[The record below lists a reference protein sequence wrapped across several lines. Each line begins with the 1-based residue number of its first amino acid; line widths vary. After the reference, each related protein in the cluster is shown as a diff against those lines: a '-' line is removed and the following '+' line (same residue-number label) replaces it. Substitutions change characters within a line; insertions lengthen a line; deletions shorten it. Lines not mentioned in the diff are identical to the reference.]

1 MESDSYYMGLA
12 LEAARE
18 GLAAGEV
25 PVGAVLVDEVGL
37 VLARAF
43 NQPIG
48 LSDPTAHAEIMVLR
62 AGARLRGNYRLPG
75 LSLYVTIE
83 PCIMCLGA
91 MLAARV
97 RRVVFGAPDPKGGAC
112 VSLYR
117 LPEDTRLNHR
127 LEVTGGIRERE
138 CRELVQEFFKSPAI
152 RTIFPSPW
160 QGGRGKI
167 NDLPHENRKQRKPSF
182 RRGTEEAVTGP
193 TRNRLGGST
202 LPRGF
207 ESHPLR
213 HVKTG

>member
-1 MESDSYYMGLA
+1 MALPFMSPSPAILTFSLYNKRMKPDGYYLGLA

-48 LSDPTAHAEIMVLR
+48 LNDPTAHAEILVLR
-62 AGARLRGNYRLPG
+62 EGARLRGNYRLPG

-97 RRVVFGAPDPKGGAC
+97 RRLVFGAPDPKGGAC

-117 LPEDTRLNHR
+117 LPEDARLNHR
-127 LEVTGGIRERE
+127 LEVTGGIREVE
-138 CRELVQEFFKSPAI
+138 CRALVQEFFKA
-152 RTIFPSPW
+152 
-160 QGGRGKI
+160 
-167 NDLPHENRKQRKPSF
+167 
-182 RRGTEEAVTGP
+182 RR
-193 TRNRLGGST
+193 
-202 LPRGF
+202 
-207 ESHPLR
+207 
-213 HVKTG
+213 